1 MPDPEIHPGGRVARD
16 EAREEAAGTP
26 EVGTSRIDTAEGG
39 REVRDPHA
47 ANATG
52 VRHVALFLADLHG
65 GGAERMMV
73 VLANGLADRG
83 VRVDLVLA
91 DARGPYLREVT
102 AAVRTMQL
110 GGGGVARNLPA
121 LVGYLR
127 RERPQVLVSTLSHT
141 SVVALVARTLSG
153 LRLPVVIRE
162 ANTPQERP
170 LTWNSPK
177 SRLAAWLMQRG
188 YRRADGVIAVSAG
201 VADAVERV
209 MRVPREK
216 IATLYNP
223 VVTTA
228 MHDLASEDPHHPWL
242 EDDVPVVLAVG
253 SLTPRKDYPTLVRA
267 FAQLRARM
275 PARLLVLGEG
285 SERARIEALAT
296 ELGVASDLELLGFRD
311 NPYAYMARAD
321 VFAAS
326 SQLEGL
332 PGALVQALACGCP
345 AVATDCPSG
354 PAEVL
359 EGGALGEL
367 VPVGDA
373 NAMADALERT
383 LRNPPDRARLRASMR
398 KYDADLVIDAYHA
411 YLGRTLHRR

>member
-1 MPDPEIHPGGRVARD
+1 MPNPERT
-16 EAREEAAGTP
+16 E
-26 EVGTSRIDTAEGG
+26 
-39 REVRDPHA
+39 
-47 ANATG
+47 

-91 DARGPYLREVT
+91 DARGPYLREVKP
-102 AAVRTMQL
+102 AVRTIAL

-127 RERPQVLVSTLSHT
+127 RERPQVLVSTLPHA
-141 SVVALVARTLSG
+141 SVVALVARSLSG
-153 LRLPVVIRE
+153 GRLPVVIRE

-170 LTWNSPK
+170 LTWSSPK
-177 SRLAAWLMQRG
+177 SRLAAWLMQRW

-201 VADAVERV
+201 VADAVEQV
-209 MRVPREK
+209 MGVPREK

-223 VVTTA
+223 VVTPE
-228 MHDLASEDPHHPWL
+228 MHDLASEDPRHPWL
-242 EDDVPVVLAVG
+242 EDEVPVVLAVG

-285 SERARIEALAT
+285 PERPRIEALAT
-296 ELGVASDLELLGFRD
+296 ELGVASELELLGFRD

-326 SQLEGL
+326 SRLEGL

-383 LRNPPDRARLRASMR
+383 LRNPPDRARLRASMQ

-411 YLGRTLHRR
+411 YLSRSLRARTRGASRPG

>member
-1 MPDPEIHPGGRVARD
+1 MPGPEGDDPAQDV
-16 EAREEAAGTP
+16 
-26 EVGTSRIDTAEGG
+26 EG
-39 REVRDPHA
+39 
-47 ANATG
+47 G

-73 VLANGLADRG
+73 VLANGLAGHG

-91 DARGPYLREVT
+91 DASGPYLREVSHE
-102 AAVRTMQL
+102 VRVL
-110 GGGGVARNLPA
+110 PLRGGGVVRNLPA
-121 LVGYLR
+121 LTGYLR
-127 RERPQVLVSTLSHT
+127 RERPQVLVSTLPHT
-141 SVVALVARTLSG
+141 SVVALIARALADR
-153 LRLPVVIRE
+153 RLPVVIRE
-162 ANTPQERP
+162 ANTPQARP
-170 LTWNSPK
+170 QHWNSPK
-177 SRLAAWLMQRG
+177 SRLAAWAMRRL

-201 VADAVERV
+201 VADAVVDV
-209 MRVPREK
+209 MGVPRDR

-223 VVTTA
+223 VVTSEMQAFAT
-228 MHDLASEDPHHPWL
+228 EDPGHPWL
-242 EDDVPVVLAVG
+242 GADVPVVLAVG

-267 FAQLRARM
+267 FARLRSHM

-285 SERARIEALAT
+285 PERPRIAALAE
-296 ELGVASDLELLGFRD
+296 ELGVAADVDLAGFQA

-321 VFAAS
+321 VFAAAS
-326 SQLEGL
+326 RLEGL

-373 NAMADALERT
+373 DALADALERT
-383 LRNPPDRARLRASMR
+383 LQRPPDRARLKESTR
-398 KYDADLVIDAYHA
+398 KYDADLVIEAYRA
-411 YLGRTLHRR
+411 YLSRLSRGPVPGASRPG